1 MKFFQEN
8 GIGIMLCF
16 VIGIVCFFLGKAFP
30 IIGGPVF
37 AILLGMIIT
46 LVWKDKSKAQTGI
59 VFTSKK
65 VLQWAVILLGFGL
78 NLSVV
83 LQTGAQSLPIIIATI
98 ITSLLI
104 AFILFKLMK
113 VPGKISC
120 LVGVGSSICGGSA
133 IAATAPVIDADNDEV
148 AQSISVIFL
157 FYVLAAII
165 FPYL

>member
-16 VIGIVCFFLGKAFP
+16 VIGIVCAFLGQKFP

-46 LVWKDKSKAQTGI
+46 LVWKDKSKAQAGI
-59 VFTSKK
+59 IFTSKK

-83 LQTGAQSLPIIIATI
+83 LQTGAQS
-98 ITSLLI
+98 
-104 AFILFKLMK
+104 
-113 VPGKISC
+113 G
-120 LVGVGSSICGGSA
+120 
-133 IAATAPVIDADNDEV
+133 
-148 AQSISVIFL
+148 
-157 FYVLAAII
+157 AII
-165 FPYL
+165 RTASS